1 MLFIL
6 TIILGFLII
15 DILLPK
21 WTFFE
26 KFFLGYGLG
35 MGITTTLMTILEFFD
50 FLNLGFLYAVIV
62 IAIIPLLLKVEKIKL
77 PSLKGVFKKRK
88 FAEWFLIILP
98 LLVIFSVS
106 LVTVTS
112 LLLWPVHAW
121 DAITLYDFRARFLAG
136 GGTFLQLS
144 NMNYHYYFS
153 YPFLTSNSHL
163 MFYLE
168 GWSSAKIVYVLYGLG
183 LYFLFYSFIR
193 KFNLS
198 ITWSLI
204 LTALL
209 ISDPLIFRVSKIA
222 YTNLPYLFYLVAGIF
237 LFYLWLEEND
247 VRTLLVSSLMFA
259 ISTHVRFAD
268 MFYILNI
275 GFLFLLFLL
284 RKVKIKD
291 TLIFTFPILA
301 FHFAWKYISSFF
313 RTSVSDVV
321 SMSERIAL
329 GFKGFTITRA
339 QEVFLFY
346 FEAMTRAYKVYLIVF
361 LIISL
366 AGFVVILKKRK
377 AFLGTIYLFY
387 MFIFSLLWSFSGN
400 YFISFGYENW
410 RRTAYSLQR
419 LSLLIV
425 PLLFLLFADFMSRL
439 KFTRRHG

>member
-1 MLFIL
+1 ML
-6 TIILGFLII
+6 
-15 DILLPK
+15 PN
-21 WTFFE
+21 WAFFE

-35 MGITTTLMTILEFFD
+35 IGITTTLMTFLEFFD
-50 FLNLGFLYAVIV
+50 FFHLGFLYSVII
-62 IAIIPLLLKVEKIKL
+62 IAIISLLFKVEKTK
-77 PSLKGVFKKRK
+77 PPPLKGFFKKRT
-88 FAEWFLIILP
+88 FAEWLLIILP
-98 LLVIFSVS
+98 MLVILSVS
-106 LVTVTS
+106 LIVVTS

-121 DAITLYDFRARFLAG
+121 DAITLYDFRARFLAD

-144 NMNYHYYFS
+144 NMNSHYYFS

-168 GWSSAKIVYVLYGLG
+168 GWSSARIVYVLYSLG
-183 LYFLFYSFIR
+183 LYCLFYSFIR
-193 KFNLS
+193 KFDLS
-198 ITWSLI
+198 IAWSLI

-209 ISDPLIFRVSKIA
+209 VFDPLMFRVSKIA

-237 LFYLWLEEND
+237 LFYLWLKEND

-268 MFYILNI
+268 MFYVLNI

-313 RTSVSDVV
+313 RTSVSNVV
-321 SMSERIAL
+321 SISERMAL
-329 GFKGFTITRA
+329 GYKGFTITKA

-346 FEAMTRAYKVYLIVF
+346 FEAMTQAYKVYLIVF

-366 AGFVVILKKRK
+366 TGFVTILKKRE
-377 AFLGTIYLFY
+377 ALLGTIYLFY
-387 MFIFSLLWSFSGN
+387 MFIFSLLWSFSGS